1 MSPALLSLYMVLA
14 TLLVLATGIPIAFG
28 LAVVSTVF
36 FLAIEGI
43 GRMPLIAEQF
53 FNGLQ
58 DFGIVTIPMFLLMGI
73 AVAASPA
80 GKDLYSALDRWLNRV
95 PGGLVISNLGACS
108 IFAALCG
115 SSPATCA
122 AIGKMGIPEMRKRG
136 YSDELASGTICAGGT
151 LGILIPPSITMII
164 YGIATGTS
172 IGKLFIAGIIPGLML
187 TAMFMGW
194 AWFYSRYLSKGKR
207 LIKTKKY
214 TFKEKLEG
222 LPKILP
228 FLLLVIG
235 VLYVLYGGIATP
247 NEASAVGALIS
258 IILVAVVYK
267 IYSPKALWGILNEG
281 MKESVMLML
290 IIAASFLYSFILSN
304 LYVTQTLAQEMV
316 NMSSN
321 KWLLMLYIN
330 IFLLI
335 AGCFLPPVAIILMTA
350 PVLYPIITNAGFDP
364 IWFGVILTINME
376 IGLITPP
383 MGLNL
388 FVIQGIAPDIPLR
401 KILLGSL
408 PFVILMIVGMILLC
422 IFPEIATW
430 LPKTVMK

>member
-1 MSPALLSLYMVLA
+1 MEPLTLALWIVVA
-14 TLLVLATGIPIAFG
+14 TLAVLATGIPIAFG
-28 LAVVSTVF
+28 LAFVSTAF
-36 FLAIEGI
+36 FLAIEGF
-43 GRMPLIAEQF
+43 GRVPLLAETF
-53 FNGLQ
+53 WNGLQ

-80 GKDLYSALDRWLNRV
+80 GKDLYSALDRWLNKV

-136 YSDELASGTICAGGT
+136 YSPELATGTICAGGT

-164 YGIATGTS
+164 YGISTGTS
-172 IGKLFIAGIIPGLML
+172 IGKLFIAGIIPGIML
-187 TAMFMGW
+187 TALFMIW
-194 AWFYSRYLSKGKR
+194 ALVYARINREGSEKVEVQE
-207 LIKTKKY
+207 Y
-214 TFKEKLEG
+214 TWRQRFEI
-222 LPKILP
+222 LPKIIP
-228 FLLLVIG
+228 FFLLVVG

-258 IILVAVVYK
+258 VILVAVIYK
-267 IYSPKALWGILNEG
+267 MYRFKDIWAILEES

-290 IIAASFLYSFILSN
+290 IIAASFLFSFILSN
-304 LYVTQTLAQEMV
+304 LYITQTLAKEMV
-316 NMSSN
+316 EIAAN
-321 KWLLMLYIN
+321 KWMLMLYIN

-350 PVLYPIITNAGFDP
+350 PILYPIITAAGFDP
-364 IWFGVILTINME
+364 IWFGVIMTINME

-383 MGLNL
+383 
-388 FVIQGIAPDIPLR
+388 VISICIVDDATNNSALYFSRNCYLASNGCHEIKPHGGFK
-401 KILLGSL
+401 KISS
-408 PFVILMIVGMILLC
+408 FHR
-422 IFPEIATW
+422 
-430 LPKTVMK
+430 

>member
-1 MSPALLSLYMVLA
+1 MEPLTIALWIIVA
-14 TLLVLATGIPIAFG
+14 TLAALATGIPIAFG
-28 LAVVSTVF
+28 LALVSTVF
-36 FLAIEGI
+36 FLAIEGFV
-43 GRMPLIAEQF
+43 RVPLLAEQF
-53 FNGLQ
+53 WNGLQ

-80 GKDLYSALDRWLNRV
+80 GKDLYSALDRWLNKV

-136 YSDELASGTICAGGT
+136 YSPELASGTICAGGT

-164 YGIATGTS
+164 YGISTGTS
-172 IGKLFIAGIIPGLML
+172 IGKLFIAGIIPGIML
-187 TAMFMGW
+187 TVLFMIW
-194 AWFYSRYLSKGKR
+194 AFVYVRMNREGSEKVEVHE
-207 LIKTKKY
+207 Y
-214 TFKEKLEG
+214 TWKQRFEI
-222 LPKILP
+222 LPKIIP
-228 FLLLVIG
+228 FFLLVVG

-258 IILVAVVYK
+258 VILVAVVYK
-267 IYSPKALWGILNEG
+267 IYDFKNIWAILEES

-290 IIAASFLYSFILSN
+290 IIAASFLFSFILSN
-304 LYVTQTLAQEMV
+304 LYITQTLAKEMV
-316 NMSSN
+316 EIAAN

-330 IFLLI
+330 LFLLV

-350 PVLYPIITNAGFDP
+350 PILYPIITAAGFDP
-364 IWFGVILTINME
+364 IWFGVIMTINME

-383 MGLNL
+383 VGLNL
-388 FVIQGIAPDIPLR
+388 FVIQGIAPDISIG
-401 KILLGSL
+401 KILKGSF
-408 PFVILMIVGMILLC
+408 PFVLLMILQIVLLC

-430 LPKTVMK
+430 LPSTVMK